1 MSGIPML
8 AFAEDGNHLVASILP
23 STERPALSPEAL
35 RAALADSGYA
45 DWILDEEALGRLVD
59 AFNSRLP
66 EIQLPI
72 GERHDASFSVVVADD
87 AMQAWID
94 LIPAHG
100 GQPLDIDRIILALGA
115 AGVTFGIDEAAVAAL
130 CARSA
135 SGATERVPVAS
146 GRKPEDGRDTRF
158 EMLVDDARDRAPR
171 VDENGLIDFRDLGAI
186 PVVAADQP
194 LMRRIPPTTGIDGC
208 DVRGHAVQAQPGR
221 NEPFAEHLAGA
232 YVSPDDAN
240 LLLAVYAGQPVRVR
254 NGVNVEQVLRL
265 RNVNMASGN
274 IDFDGT
280 VSIDG
285 EILPGMKV
293 HATRDIIV
301 DDVIDGAEV
310 EAGGDVRVG
319 GGIIAKAVVRAGG
332 SIAARFVENASLSAG
347 TNIAIDDTALQSEL
361 QANNQIAVGAKN
373 PRGRLAGGSARA
385 TMLIVT
391 PLLGLASGGVTRLL
405 LGVNPA
411 LESQYQELL
420 KRIEQVRIEEDNLGK
435 LVKHLGKPGSQPEL
449 LERAKSSWQKALRT
463 WGELMPQREDLE
475 KQLALVARARVD
487 ISSGVEGAIDMTFG
501 KKALRLRQPCAA
513 GSFVLDGDEIV
524 FVDLAQ
530 RPAKGG
536 AQR

>member
-1 MSGIPML
+1 ML
-8 AFAEDGNHLVASILP
+8 AFTEDGNHLIAAIRP
-23 STERPALSPEAL
+23 STQRPALSPEAL
-35 RAALADSGYA
+35 RAALSESGYA
-45 DWILDEEALGRLVD
+45 DWIVDEEALGRFVD

-66 EIQLPI
+66 EFQLPI
-72 GERHDASFSVVVADD
+72 GERHDASFGVVVADD

-100 GQPLDIDRIILALGA
+100 GRPLDAERIILALGA

-135 SGATERVPVAS
+135 SGPTERVAVAC
-146 GRKPEDGRDTRF
+146 GRQAADGQDTRF
-158 EMLVDDARDRAPR
+158 EMLVDDARDRVPQ
-171 VDENGLIDFRDLGAI
+171 VDENGLIDFRNLGAI
-186 PVVAADQP
+186 PMVAVDQP
-194 LMRRIPPTTGIDGC
+194 LMRRIPPTNGIDGC
-208 DVRGHAVQAQPGR
+208 DVCGHPVAAQPGR
-221 NEPFAEHLAGA
+221 NEPFADHLAGA
-232 YVSPDDAN
+232 YLSPDDAN
-240 LLLAVYAGQPVRVR
+240 LLLAVYAGQPVRMR

-280 VSIDG
+280 ISIEG

-293 HATRDIIV
+293 RATGDVIV
-301 DDVIDGAEV
+301 GDVIDGGEV

-332 SIAARFVENASLSAG
+332 SIAARFAENASLSAG

-391 PLLGLASGGVTRLL
+391 PLLGLANGGVTRLL
-405 LGVNPA
+405 LGVNPV
-411 LESQYQELL
+411 LEAQYQDLL

-463 WGELMPQREDLE
+463 WGELMPQREELE
-475 KQLALVARARVD
+475 KQLALVAQARVD
-487 ISSGVEGAIDMTFG
+487 VGSGVEGAVDMTFG
-501 KKALRLRQPCAA
+501 KKALRLRQTCAA
-513 GSFVLDGDEIV
+513 GSFVLEGDEIV
-524 FVDLAQ
+524 FVELAQ
-530 RPAKGG
+530 RAAKGG
-536 AQR
+536 ATR